1 MGLHTTSEREL
12 CDGRVVIYQR
22 TDTMTAVWQ
31 CRIAFPGQPYI
42 RQSLKT
48 RNEAEAVKLATKLY
62 EDLRYRHESGLPI
75 RRKRFEEVLDLY
87 LGNLSQEVEFGT
99 QKAKKLDDQRKMSR
113 YCREYFEGRLIDTI
127 KTSDVEKFQDWRRK
141 YWVSGPGSKVDEYE
155 YQREGKTVRSKR
167 VQAVI
172 PAAST
177 LNSEAVLLRSIFA
190 YAVKHDWIADNQVP
204 DIGEKIPS
212 AKKARDAK
220 RRPGL
225 DPDQVRHLLQV
236 AYRRMYEEKDNPR
249 LWHQRLMLWAYTG
262 FLAHTGMRP
271 FEAILVRWKD
281 ISLTTIHGDEPCWRI
296 RTMGK
301 GGDRERFLIP
311 LDGVGVYINELI
323 EYKLEL
329 KNKDLPPEQRIGN
342 IDWDDPSPV
351 FYEYR
356 GEEIGSFSRGFA
368 ALMKEADLYVD
379 DKGKTRD
386 AYCLRHYYATER
398 LLSGVSIYTL
408 AENMGTSV
416 GVIQQH
422 YGHLRP
428 EMAANE
434 LTQIS
439 TAERERLR
447 QASEADDDDE

>member
-1 MGLHTTSEREL
+1 MGLHTASEKEL
-12 CDGRVVIYQR
+12 CDGRVLIYQR
-22 TDTMTAVWQ
+22 TDTMSPVWQ
-31 CRIAFPGQPYI
+31 CRIAFPGQPYV

-75 RRKRFEEVLDLY
+75 RRKRFEEVLELY
-87 LGNLSQEVEFGT
+87 LGNLAQEVKFGT

-113 YCREYFEGRLIDTI
+113 YSREYFGDKLIDTI
-127 KTSDVEKFQDWRRK
+127 KTSDVSKFQDWRRT
-141 YWVSGPGSKVDEYE
+141 YWVSGPGSKITEFEYM
-155 YQREGKTVRSKR
+155 REGKVVKSTRTYS
-167 VQAVI
+167 AI

-177 LNSEAVLLRSIFA
+177 LNSEAVLLRSIFN
-190 YAVKHDWIADNQVP
+190 YAVQNDWISQGQIP
-204 DIGEKIPS
+204 DVGEKIPA
-212 AKKARDAK
+212 AKRSRDSK

-225 DPDQVRHLLQV
+225 EPHEVKLLLEV
-236 AYRRMYEEKDNPR
+236 AYRRMYEVKDNAR
-249 LWHQRLMLWAYTG
+249 LWHQRLMLWAFVG
-262 FLAHTGMRP
+262 VLANTGMRP
-271 FEAILVRWKD
+271 FEALLVRWKD

-311 LDGVGVYINELI
+311 LDDVGVYINELI
-323 EYKLEL
+323 EYQLL
-329 KNKDLPPEQRIGN
+329 QKNKDLPADQRITAM
-342 IDWDDPSPV
+342 DSDDPSPI

-356 GEEIGSFSRGFA
+356 GEPMGSFSRGFA
-368 ALMKEADLYVD
+368 ALMKEAGLYVD
-379 DKGKTRD
+379 DKGKKRD
-386 AYCLRHYYATER
+386 DYCLRHYYATER

-416 GVIQQH
+416 AVIQSH

-434 LTQIS
+434 LTQMS
-439 TAERERLR
+439 L
-447 QASEADDDDE
+447 ADRDRIRRAPEGHDG

>member
-1 MGLHTTSEREL
+1 MGLHTASEREL
-12 CDGRVVIYQR
+12 CDGRVIIYQR
-22 TDTMTAVWQ
+22 TDTITAVWQ

-62 EDLRYRHESGLPI
+62 EDLRYRHECGLPI
-75 RRKRFEEVLDLY
+75 RRKRFTEVLDLY
-87 LGNLSQEVEFGT
+87 LADLVQQVEHGS

-113 YCREYFEGRLIDTI
+113 YCREYFEGRFIDTI
-127 KTSDVEKFQDWRRK
+127 TTGDVTKFREWRKK
-141 YWVSGPGSKVDEYE
+141 YWVSGPGSKITEFEYM
-155 YQREGKTVRSKR
+155 REGKVVKSKQR
-167 VQAVI
+167 YSAI

-177 LNSEAVLLRSIFA
+177 LNSDAVLLRSVFNFA
-190 YAVKHDWIADNQVP
+190 SLNDWISQGQIP
-204 DIGEKIPS
+204 DVGEKIPA
-212 AKKARDAK
+212 AKRSRDSK

-225 DPDQVRHLLQV
+225 EPHEVKLLLEV
-236 AYRRMYEEKDNPR
+236 AYRRMYEVKDNAR
-249 LWHQRLMLWAYTG
+249 LWHQRLMLWAFVG
-262 FLAHTGMRP
+262 VLANTGMRP
-271 FEAILVRWKD
+271 FEALLVRWKD
-281 ISLTTIHGDEPCWRI
+281 ISLTTIHGDAPCWRI

-311 LDGVGVYINELI
+311 LDDVGAYINELI
-323 EYKLEL
+323 EYQLEQ
-329 KNKDLPPEQRIGN
+329 KNRDLPADQCVTVKDFN
-342 IDWDDPSPV
+342 DPSPI

-356 GEEIGSFSRGFA
+356 GEPMGSFSRGFS
-368 ALMKEADLYVD
+368 ALMKDAGLYVD

-386 AYCLRHYYATER
+386 SYCLRHYYATER

-416 GVIQQH
+416 AVIQQH

-434 LTQIS
+434 LTQMS
-439 TAERERLR
+439 LADRERFR
-447 QASEADDDDE
+447 KAGEEMEE